1 MFFCFAPLL
10 FRKKRIF
17 ANIFLYP
24 LVFLNIRKNIFK
36 IRLYRDF
43 FMFLDVLGCFK
54 MGYNGARGRTR
65 TDTRL
70 PLPDFESG
78 ASTGFTTRAKKNCDS
93 IYKDIKKRLKKHESS
108 NSSFHERRLFL
119 FTFFACTGYYGF
131 F

>member
-1 MFFCFAPLL
+1 M
-10 FRKKRIF
+10 I
-17 ANIFLYP
+17 
-24 LVFLNIRKNIFK
+24 VFGIIL
-36 IRLYRDF
+36 
-43 FMFLDVLGCFK
+43 
-54 MGYNGARGRTR
+54 YNGARGRTR

-78 ASTGFTTRAKKNCDS
+78 ASTGFTTRAKKNCDF